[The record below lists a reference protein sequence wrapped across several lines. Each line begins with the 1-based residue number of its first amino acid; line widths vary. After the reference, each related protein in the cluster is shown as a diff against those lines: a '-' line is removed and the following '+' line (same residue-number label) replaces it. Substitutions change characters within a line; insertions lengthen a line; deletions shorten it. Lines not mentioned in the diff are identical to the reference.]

1 MPKFQISQNLLFFG
15 GEQSLGHLK
24 IRFCGTKKKFH
35 REGGFYG
42 RFIQN
47 FALQDLRVGQVLGK

>member
-1 MPKFQISQNLLFFG
+1 MTPRSNFQSSQNLLFFD

-24 IRFCGTKKKFH
+24 TRFCGTRKKFH

-42 RFIQN
+42 HFIWN
-47 FALQDLRVGQVLGK
+47 FALQDLRVG